1 MNVREGYPMPEANL
15 ERTWPKPGAAWCA
28 VAIFSLAA
36 VLSYTDRQIL
46 SLLIDPIRAEMAISD
61 TQVSLLQGLAFALIY
76 SVAGLPLGRA
86 ADIFPRRTVIVAGVT
101 LWSLATLACGY
112 AQSFTG
118 LFIARVFVGVGEACL
133 APAAMSMIGDYFPP
147 RQRGTAIGT
156 FLLGMVIGGG
166 VAIMIGGSV
175 LQAVQH
181 GLVAGIPWLNELS
194 AWRAVLVL
202 MALPGVVL
210 VLLLLAVREPA
221 RQLHAMQEG
230 AYTLPLREVLR
241 DFVRFRR
248 SLMPLYVGMAL
259 MSVGDYAMSN
269 WIPALLSRRY
279 AMDPAQIGDLFG
291 GAIIVGAAIGV
302 FGGGFL
308 ADRWVA
314 RIGSRARFMVAF
326 IVTALALPGAFAG
339 VTDSACMVIAGFTW
353 WILMSSAAAAVA
365 ITAIQDVVPNH
376 MRGLAIALAAFGNM
390 MLGLGGGTTL
400 TAWVNDHAFHNPLA
414 IGTSMTLVSLPAG
427 LLAVILF
434 WRGWHVTR
442 AAASLEI

>member
-1 MNVREGYPMPEANL
+1 MPEVTT
-15 ERTWPKPGAAWCA
+15 ERSWPKPSAAWCA

-46 SLLIDPIRAEMAISD
+46 SLLIDPIRGEMAITD

-86 ADIFPRRTVIVAGVT
+86 ADIFPRRAVIIAGVT

-112 AQSFTG
+112 AQSFTA
-118 LFIARVFVGVGEACL
+118 LFIARIFVGVGEACL
-133 APAAMSMIGDYFPP
+133 APAAMSMIGDYFPA

-181 GLVAGIPWLNELS
+181 GLVAGIPWLSDLS

-210 VLLLLAVREPA
+210 VLLLLTVREPP
-221 RQLHAMQEG
+221 RQLHPTQES
-230 AYTLPLREVLR
+230 AHTLPLREVLR

-248 SLMPLYVGMAL
+248 SLMPLYLGMAL
-259 MSVGDYAMSN
+259 MSVGDYGMSN

-302 FGGGFL
+302 FGGGFM
-308 ADRWVA
+308 ADRWVT

-326 IVTALALPGAFAG
+326 IVAALALPGAFAG
-339 VTDSACMVIAGFTW
+339 VTDNAHMVIAGYTW
-353 WILMSSAAAAVA
+353 WTLMSSAAAAVA

-376 MRGLAIALAAFGNM
+376 MRGFAIALGSFGNM

-400 TAWVNDHAFHNPLA
+400 TAWVNDHVFHDPLA
-414 IGTSMTLVSLPAG
+414 IGTSMTVVSLPAG

-434 WRGWHVTR
+434 WRGWRVTR
-442 AAASLEI
+442 LAASLET